1 MANDE
6 QKDPLNR
13 LVDRFRG
20 SSGDGGRKS
29 DPSQRKVHFSIWYF
43 IAALLVIMWFQ
54 TFVSEQQTNRI
65 SYSEFKQ
72 LIKSGKVDSVIIGA
86 DKVTATLKDG
96 KEPNSSVSALRVE
109 DPDLVRDLDAQ
120 GIKYSGAAD
129 NKWLG
134 VSDFL
139 AAAIG
144 YICLFLEF
152 SHAAHGGRPA
162 GSALGW

>member
-72 LIKSGKVDSVIIGA
+72 LIHPFFFFFSSFFFFVFDASVG
-86 DKVTATLKDG
+86 L
-96 KEPNSSVSALRVE
+96 PLM
-109 DPDLVRDLDAQ
+109 
-120 GIKYSGAAD
+120 Y
-129 NKWLG
+129 
-134 VSDFL
+134 
-139 AAAIG
+139 
-144 YICLFLEF
+144 
-152 SHAAHGGRPA
+152 
-162 GSALGW
+162 